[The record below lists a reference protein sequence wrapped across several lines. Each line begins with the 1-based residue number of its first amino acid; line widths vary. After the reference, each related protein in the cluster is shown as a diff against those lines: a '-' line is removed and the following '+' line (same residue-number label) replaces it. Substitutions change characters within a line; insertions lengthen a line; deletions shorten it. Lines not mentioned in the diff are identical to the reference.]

1 MIYFIQRDEGGFIKI
16 CATSCLTDRLE
27 SLFSPSEPDVKMLGI
42 CEGCFAD
49 VRELHLRFAHLRE
62 SGEWFTPHP
71 SLLDFIRTNASPW
84 DPESDTG
91 RTSLVSLRGTEAFE
105 TWLDE
110 LVEHTHQ
117 GNRTLLLKNALKVF
131 AESQGFKDLMPKR

>member
-1 MIYFIQRDEGGFIKI
+1 MIYFIQRDVGGLIKI
-16 CATSCLTDRLE
+16 GATSCLTDRLK
-27 SLFSPSEPDVKMLGI
+27 SLFSPPEPDIKVLGI
-42 CEGCFAD
+42 CEGSFAD
-49 VRELHLRFAHLRE
+49 ERELHRRFSYLRV
-62 SGEWFTPHP
+62 SGEWFSPEP
-71 SLLDFIRTNASPW
+71 SLLEFIRTNASPW

-117 GNRTLLLKNALKVF
+117 GNRTLLLKNALREF
-131 AESQGFKDLMPKR
+131 AEFQGFKDLMPKR